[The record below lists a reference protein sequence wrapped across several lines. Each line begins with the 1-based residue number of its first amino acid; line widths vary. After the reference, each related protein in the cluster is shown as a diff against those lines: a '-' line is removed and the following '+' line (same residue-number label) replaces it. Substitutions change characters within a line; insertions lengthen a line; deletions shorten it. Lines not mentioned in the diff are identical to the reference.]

1 MPWSCRDGKEMYQKV
16 CQTYKKLFNFLNLL
30 LLDVVLVAF
39 AVVVSNKAP
48 PPVLPM
54 CVNRWESEC
63 VFSMKACKMIR
74 IPSMYN

>member
-1 MPWSCRDGKEMYQKV
+1 MQKIGS
-16 CQTYKKLFNFLNLL
+16 TFLNLL

-48 PPVLPM
+48 PVLPM

-63 VFSMKACKMIR
+63 VFSMNACKMIR
-74 IPSMYN
+74 IPSIYNKSGILNPKHFGMNPLG